1 MLAQYNSVLA
11 YYGRWLQDRAI
22 ESGTAYVDMF
32 GLLNDLT
39 VEARK
44 KDPNFTLIKDA
55 IHPDAPGQVI
65 MAYAMID
72 DFGLRKALSNIRI
85 QPGPKKWTI
94 AASGGKVQNLE
105 TKDISLEFDW
115 TASGLPWVLPEE
127 AQSGA
132 DLLHLGHRA
141 TKEGLEIHGLPR
153 GTWELQIDNVVV
165 GRYTDT
171 ALSRHIELQS
181 NTKTPQY
188 QQALQVANLNK
199 KKNEGPVRQLR
210 DGWRIFQS
218 WARQSRDLATQP
230 NNSQLKTAVEKS
242 RQRLAGLEENI
253 KASEAAAAEIEDEIY
268 RVNQPK
274 TRHYTLRLVN

>member
-1 MLAQYNSVLA
+1 M
-11 YYGRWLQDRAI
+11 
-22 ESGTAYVDMF
+22 
-32 GLLNDLT
+32 
-39 VEARK
+39 
-44 KDPNFTLIKDA
+44 
-55 IHPDAPGQVI
+55 
-65 MAYAMID
+65 
-72 DFGLRKALSNIRI
+72 
-85 QPGPKKWTI
+85 
-94 AASGGKVQNLE
+94 
-105 TKDISLEFDW
+105 
-115 TASGLPWVLPEE
+115 
-127 AQSGA
+127 
-132 DLLHLGHRA
+132 
-141 TKEGLEIHGLPR
+141 
-153 GTWELQIDNVVV
+153 V